1 MMHYGLQSLSLL
13 FEEIKSKGI
22 ENKYY
27 KDDKEKRL
35 IISTA
40 ISESVINVITSCFDK
55 QEGYS
60 NLQLFMTDVTKYF
73 AFCGKLLPGNGSKK
87 NLNDFLAFLKD
98 IGNTIKNSMT
108 MISIDID
115 TALKKFV
122 ETNTKK
128 HRMQPGKTDRF
139 SGWFKDLFNEAKK
152 NDQIKS
158 IIALYD
164 IYDKT
169 FTHYFN
175 KYIMQKG
182 PKGRDAYLAKIID
195 KTKYYSGLMNGKFYP
210 RQFEDEADEE
220 DDIPNLSESD
230 LATEKSSPGKSQS
243 PAKKNGSDLG
253 QKDVEGLPVTKMQ
266 ENGEIDQELN
276 EEVEFDQIEQPQASP
291 GKIPASNSLPS
302 HLVQNIMMKI
312 ITGVGFVLSANH
324 SKRIIDTM
332 AGDDEGGGLSTS
344 DFTKPHVIQILGL
357 MFCLGLGDTKEP
369 LKNRYVGR
377 ADPPILGSYIR
388 DFMSKTKNSIGEILT
403 GQGKSWAISFLASF
417 FALMRYDVVIAC
429 YSRYLTDRDQESFN
443 KNLHQF
449 HFCEDGD
456 QDYGSVKY
464 EILAKTCEEK
474 LKIPTVGTVA
484 RPKGGFTT
492 LRDIVSN
499 VIADTKHDADFWDDI
514 ETLDTECSDGQ
525 HDKEIIFIIDEVD
538 VLLCEKITETH
549 NMSSVPAIGTRIAS
563 LQRTIW
569 KAVQDDY
576 KNDPAKLKKIFDS
589 KLIHD
594 DTLYQESY

>member
-1 MMHYGLQSLSLL
+1 
-13 FEEIKSKGI
+13 
-22 ENKYY
+22 
-27 KDDKEKRL
+27 
-35 IISTA
+35 
-40 ISESVINVITSCFDK
+40 
-55 QEGYS
+55 
-60 NLQLFMTDVTKYF
+60 
-73 AFCGKLLPGNGSKK
+73 
-87 NLNDFLAFLKD
+87 
-98 IGNTIKNSMT
+98 
-108 MISIDID
+108 
-115 TALKKFV
+115 
-122 ETNTKK
+122 
-128 HRMQPGKTDRF
+128 
-139 SGWFKDLFNEAKK
+139 
-152 NDQIKS
+152 
-158 IIALYD
+158 
-164 IYDKT
+164 
-169 FTHYFN
+169 
-175 KYIMQKG
+175 MQKG

-230 LATEKSSPGKSQS
+230 LEPEKSSPGKSQS
-243 PAKKNGSDLG
+243 PAKKPESGID
-253 QKDVEGLPVTKMQ
+253 QIDMKGLSPTQMQ
-266 ENGEIDQELN
+266 EDKEFDHESPVQPEIDQ
-276 EEVEFDQIEQPQASP
+276 PKASP
-291 GKIPASNSLPS
+291 GQIPANEKIPS

-369 LKNRYVGR
+369 LKNRYVGKS
-377 ADPPILGSYIR
+377 DPPILGSYIR

-474 LKIPTVGTVA
+474 LKIPTIGTVA

-499 VIADTKHDADFWDDI
+499 VIMDTKHDADFWSDI
-514 ETLDTECSDGQ
+514 ETLDTECADGQ

-569 KAVQDDY
+569 RAVQEDY

-594 DTLYQESY
+594 DNLYQEDY